1 MRRISNVLIVLAKA
15 LIVPLSGLG
24 QRPRNAKTDPS
35 GAKAPSILFALSA
48 RLKPCPFKTGLPL
61 QAVYSWIVV
70 AMLLALSLPHMVAGQ
85 AAHTSVTPYK
95 DASMTPEKRVADLLS
110 RMTLEE
116 KATMLAGSGW
126 MESGAVERLGIPA
139 IKMADGPMGVRAWYG
154 SSAITNAANAA
165 TVVTSTSFPAGETMA
180 ATWDPELVQRE
191 GQVIGQ
197 EVKALGRDMILGPT
211 VNINRQPLWGR
222 NFEGYGEDP
231 YLSARLGVAYVRGVQ
246 SEGVIP
252 SVKHF
257 AANNEEY
264 ERHRIDATI
273 DERTLHEIYLPAFKA
288 AVEEADAWSVMSAYN
303 LVNGLHCAENPY
315 LLNDVLRKEFGFKGF
330 VVSDW
335 GSTYSTAATV
345 NAGMD
350 LEMPGG
356 DPMRTFIARPEVLAQ
371 GSGAGWLT
379 ADKVVAAVKAGEIT
393 EATLDRNVE
402 RILRVIFVSGLFD
415 NPHVATGIVDTPE
428 QRAVALQGATEGIVL
443 LKNAG
448 ALLPLDAKKIH
459 SIAVI
464 GPNAGVART
473 GGGGSSLVRP
483 KQAITPEEGIR
494 GVAGADVKVTYALG
508 VGMEGEKPEQ
518 DGTEARTKLRK
529 EAVDAAAQSDV
540 AIVVVGRYPKLEG
553 EGFDVATMDLPAGQD
568 ELIEAVESANPHTIV
583 VLNTGDPVTMTGW
596 IEKTPALVFMGYDG
610 QEGGKALANILFG
623 VENPSGKLP
632 VTLPKHFEDSP
643 AYGHY
648 PGEHL
653 KVTHAEGIY
662 VGYRYF
668 DTKKVEPQFPF
679 GFGLSYTSFD
689 YGGLDVHSSR
699 VGSKE
704 PAVTVTVKNTGSRA
718 GAEVVQLYIHDGH
731 SHIDRPEHELK
742 GFRRVELK
750 PGESKQVEFW
760 LTKQDLSYWSPEK
773 KSWVAEPGTF
783 EVQVGGSSRDI
794 QVRGP
799 LELK

>member
-1 MRRISNVLIVLAKA
+1 MRRIPDAFIVIAKA
-15 LIVPLSGLG
+15 LIVSFNVLPVVAAVL
-24 QRPRNAKTDPS
+24 
-35 GAKAPSILFALSA
+35 IV
-48 RLKPCPFKTGLPL
+48 GLP
-61 QAVYSWIVV
+61 Q
-70 AMLLALSLPHMVAGQ
+70 MVAAQ

-95 DASMTPEKRVADLLS
+95 DPSMTPEKRVADLLS

-126 MESGAVERLGIPA
+126 MESAPIERLGIPA

-180 ATWDPELVQRE
+180 ATWDPDLVQRE

-231 YLSARLGVAYVRGVQ
+231 YLTSRLAVAYVRGVQ

-264 ERHRIDATI
+264 ERHRIDETI

-288 AVEEADAWSVMSAYN
+288 AVEEADAWTVMSAYN
-303 LVNGLHCAENPY
+303 LVNGVHCAESPY

-356 DPMRTFIARPEVLAQ
+356 EPMQKFMARPEALAQ

-379 ADKVVAAVKAGEIT
+379 ADKVVAAVKAGEIP

-402 RILRVIFVSGLFD
+402 SILRVIFVSGLFD

-443 LKNAG
+443 LKTAG
-448 ALLPLDAKKIH
+448 ALLPNGVALLPLDAKKIH

-464 GPNAGVART
+464 GPNAAVART

-494 GVAGADVKVTYALG
+494 ALAGTDVKVTYALG
-508 VGMEGEKPEQ
+508 VGMEGENPEQ
-518 DGTEARTKLRK
+518 DGTEARAKLRK
-529 EAVDAAAQSDV
+529 EAADAAAQSDV

-553 EGFDVATMDLPAGQD
+553 ESFDVATMDLPPGQD
-568 ELIEAVESANPHTIV
+568 ELIEAVETANPHTIV
-583 VLNTGDPVTMTGW
+583 VLNTGDPVTMTRW
-596 IEKTPALVFMGYDG
+596 IEKTPALLFMGYGG

-623 VENPSGKLP
+623 VANPSGKLP
-632 VTLPKHFEDSP
+632 VTMPKHFEDSP

-653 KVTHAEGIY
+653 KVNYAEGIY

-668 DTKKVEPQFPF
+668 DTKKIGPQFPF
-679 GFGLSYTSFD
+679 GFGLSYTSFE
-689 YGGLDVHSSR
+689 YSGLDVHSSR

-704 PAVTVTVKNTGSRA
+704 PAVTVTVKNTGARA

-731 SHIDRPEHELK
+731 SPIDRPEHELK

-760 LTKQDLSYWSPEK
+760 LGRQDFSYWSPEK
-773 KSWVAEPGTF
+773 KGWVADPGAF
-783 EVQVGGSSRDI
+783 EVQVGGSSRSI
-794 QVRGP
+794 ELREP
-799 LELK
+799 LELR